1 MNSSWIKIEGDKEFK
16 ELMSQVSKALEAQ
29 AMRAIARKGGNVVK
43 KAARV
48 QIPGYLGS
56 QIKKDI
62 GVVSDRRNKSGVVVK
77 LKNKY
82 YPGRNGDQ
90 RVVSSIARH
99 MTEGA
104 KQNTRKTKSGK
115 YRGRVVNKF
124 PDFIQEAGQAN
135 RSQVMDVMQ
144 KESIKVMEKTVRKY
158 GKKR

>member
-1 MNSSWIKIEGDKEFK
+1 MSWIKIEGDKEFK
-16 ELMSQVSKALEAQ
+16 ELLNQIGKNLENKV
-29 AMRAIARKGGNVVK
+29 MREIARKGGNVVK
-43 KAARV
+43 KGARV

-62 GVVSDRRNKSGVVVK
+62 GVVSDKRNKSGVVVK

-82 YPGRNGDQ
+82 YPGRNGNA
-90 RVVSSIARH
+90 RVVGPIARH

-124 PDFIQEAGQAN
+124 PDFIQESGQVN
-135 RSQVMDVMQ
+135 KNQVMDVMQ
-144 KESIKVMEKTVRKY
+144 RESIKVIEKTVRKY
-158 GKKR
+158 ARKR

>member
-1 MNSSWIKIEGDKEFK
+1 MSNSWIKIEGDKEFK
-16 ELMSQVSKALEAQ
+16 ELLNQMGKALEAQ

-62 GVVSDRRNKSGVVVK
+62 GVVSDRRNKSGIVVK

-90 RVVSSIARH
+90 RVVSSIGRH
-99 MTEGA
+99 MTQGA
-104 KQNTRKTKSGK
+104 KQNARKTKSGK
-115 YRGRVVNKF
+115 NRGKVADRF

-135 RSQVMDVMQ
+135 RTQIMDVMQ